1 MQVVS
6 IYKSTEMRTKL
17 KNRAIAIIILLVGT
31 SAFYSFTTLESS
43 MEITKSNM
51 EIEKIRIDFET
62 LKKASWNAQETE
74 NVKLVIDFVQH
85 LMNDHD
91 FVYVKQT
98 FGNDF
103 YKQHNRGISDG
114 MDALIEYVAGTAK
127 RFPEYTYDV
136 KHIYADGNYVVFHSH
151 ATIKAKHRGND
162 KKGLNIVDTWRIE
175 DGSIVEHWDAL
186 QSMNGSMRLLNLI
199 TGGKIANSNGVY

>member
-1 MQVVS
+1 
-6 IYKSTEMRTKL
+6 
-17 KNRAIAIIILLVGT
+17 
-31 SAFYSFTTLESS
+31 

>member
-1 MQVVS
+1 
-6 IYKSTEMRTKL
+6 MRTKL
-17 KNRAIAIIILLVGT
+17 KNRAIALILLVGT

-51 EIEKIRIDFET
+51 EIEKIRIDFEA
-62 LKKASWNAQETE
+62 LKKASWNVQETE

-98 FGNDF
+98 FGNDL

-151 ATIKAKHRGND
+151 ATIKAKHRDND